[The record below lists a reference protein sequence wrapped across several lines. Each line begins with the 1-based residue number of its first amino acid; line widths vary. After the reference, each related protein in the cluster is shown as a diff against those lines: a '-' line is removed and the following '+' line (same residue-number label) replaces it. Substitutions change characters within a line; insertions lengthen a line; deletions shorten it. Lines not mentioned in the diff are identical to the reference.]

1 MIKAGLTLLLILI
14 FLAVTNKYGL
24 FEILTSEYTLW
35 VGVVFSIVMLGL
47 AVLVLGNP
55 FKNKK

>member
-1 MIKAGLTLLLILI
+1 MIKSGLTLLLILI
-14 FLAVTNKYGL
+14 FLAVTNNYGL

-35 VGVVFSIVMLGL
+35 VGVAFSIVMLGL